1 MSRDYHS
8 NAPTAQKRVER
19 PSWAGH
25 KEVWSLLIPPKIA
38 RGAAT
43 LPHREQLQLQLP
55 HREQLQLQ
63 LAHREQLQLAGN
75 SSQGIASSQGTA
87 LLLCTCAG
95 AIKRSSHVSV
105 IVLLY
110 HWPQLFLH
118 SAVRTVCVCV
128 SICNCFL
135 LYIYMRIYF
144 YHTYLQAKR
153 SCRRLWQ
160 KEHLFCTVQRV
171 SESRVTHR
179 Y

>member
-8 NAPTAQKRVER
+8 NAPTAQKRVGR

-55 HREQLQLQ
+55 HREQLQ

-128 SICNCFL
+128 CVCVIVSCYISTCEYTFTIHIC
-135 LYIYMRIYF
+135 
-144 YHTYLQAKR
+144 
-153 SCRRLWQ
+153 RL
-160 KEHLFCTVQRV
+160 KDLAEDSGRKNTFSVPF
-171 SESRVTHR
+171 SE
-179 Y
+179 